1 MSDNKEAIY
10 AKKSLRELELEL
22 TIFTKD
28 YKSCAIPRRIHWLL
42 EHMTFL
48 EQMITEK
55 RKR

>member
-1 MSDNKEAIY
+1 MSDNKVAIY

-22 TIFTKD
+22 AIFTKD
-28 YKSCAIPRRIHWLL
+28 YKSCANPRRIHWLL

-55 RKR
+55 RKL

>member
-22 TIFTKD
+22 AIFTKD